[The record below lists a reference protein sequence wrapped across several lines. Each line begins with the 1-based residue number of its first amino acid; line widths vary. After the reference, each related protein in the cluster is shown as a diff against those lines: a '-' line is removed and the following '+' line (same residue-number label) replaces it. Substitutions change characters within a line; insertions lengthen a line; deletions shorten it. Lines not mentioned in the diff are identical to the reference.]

1 MVTEIF
7 HTQLLRCGIPR
18 QSVYAH
24 VVSWALSN
32 QKFLSVLFSCNFSL
46 FFIICYLFIHYYL
59 NLCLYFY
66 FLFLTNKSL

>member
-7 HTQLLRCGIPR
+7 HTQLLRCGIPC

-32 QKFLSVLFSCNFSL
+32 QKSKHFFLSVLFSCNFSL
-46 FFIICYLFIHYYL
+46 LFIFIIYLFIIIYIYI
-59 NLCLYFY
+59 YIFTFY
-66 FLFLTNKSL
+66 F